1 MQLMTYQHL
10 NLQERHY
17 IELER
22 KKGTLQKDI
31 AASLGRSSST
41 LSRELSRNHGLR
53 GYRHIQANNKA
64 KARHKEKPKAIKVT
78 LEIGSII
85 QGYIEEDWSPEQVAG
100 RLKSDDVITLH
111 HETIYQYI
119 MVDKKQGGQLYT
131 HLRHQN
137 KTYRKRYGSAHNR
150 NGIVNRV
157 DIDERP
163 EAANNR
169 ERIGDWEADTII
181 GKEHKGAIVT
191 LDDRVSKLRLAA
203 PLDGKRAKG
212 VTEAIVKLL
221 EPIKELV
228 HTITF
233 DNGKEF
239 SYHESIAKLLNCNA
253 YFAKPYHSWERGQN
267 ENANGLLRQYFPKAM
282 GLLDVTTQEVVKAVH
297 KLNDRPRKGLGFKT
311 PYEVFEENTG
321 IHMKSVFEIA
331 LMT

>member
-1 MQLMTYQHL
+1 MAYQHL

-22 KKGTLQKDI
+22 KNGTSQKAI
-31 AASLGRSSST
+31 AASLGRSPST
-41 LSRELSRNHGLR
+41 LSRELSRNHGQR
-53 GYRHIQANNKA
+53 GYRHVQANKKA
-64 KARHKEKPKAIKVT
+64 ASRHKEKPKATKLTDDVKVIINKHIK
-78 LEIGSII
+78 
-85 QGYIEEDWSPEQVAG
+85 EDWSPEQVAG
-100 RLKSDDVITLH
+100 RLKTEGVVSLH

-119 MVDKKQGGQLYT
+119 LTDKKSGGDLYT

-169 ERIGDWEADTII
+169 ERIGDWEADTMI
-181 GKEHKGAIVT
+181 GKDHKGVLVT
-191 LDDRVSKLRLAA
+191 LDDRLSKLRLAA
-203 PLDGKRAKG
+203 ALKSKHAKG
-212 VTEAIVKLL
+212 VTETIIKLL
-221 EPIKELV
+221 EPIKDWV

-239 SYHESIAKLLNCNA
+239 AFHEAISKSLDCQS

-282 GLLDVTTQEVVKAVH
+282 ALLEVTTKEVLEAAGQS
-297 KLNDRPRKGLGFKT
+297 R
-311 PYEVFEENTG
+311 
-321 IHMKSVFEIA
+321 
-331 LMT
+331 